1 VKAPLKTRR
10 FQFSPATPVEWRRT
24 PLQRPEIE
32 ATGWGWRRV
41 GGTPRSRSRTTTPT
55 LFGFGIM
62 KKKDER
68 KMKGKTCN
76 KIVTKNVSQNK
87 IFTNCHF
94 SITMKKFNKINYLI
108 SALGLNYC

>member
-1 VKAPLKTRR
+1 MAADAVAAPRNR
-10 FQFSPATPVEWRRT
+10 S
-24 PLQRPEIE
+24 
-32 ATGWGWRRV
+32 GRV
-41 GGTPRSRSRTTTPT
+41 GVAARGGNATESVQNHDSHFIWLRW
-55 LFGFGIM
+55 
-62 KKKDER
+62 KKDER